1 MYPLQGACIAA
12 LDMFKQMV
20 HELAEMRTEK
30 RACDENILELA
41 TKHSHEAAKVHRH
54 EYVHLRIATVSTV
67 YVAFAHAPAPR
78 TLHST
83 QPARACAKRPLDV
96 AQKSSWT

>member
-1 MYPLQGACIAA
+1 MNSTYSWHAALYPLQGACIAA

-54 EYVHLRIATVSTV
+54 VYVHLCITTVSTV
-67 YVAFAHAPAPR
+67 YCFCTPPHITHA
-78 TLHST
+78 S
-83 QPARACAKRPLDV
+83 
-96 AQKSSWT
+96 